1 MRRVTILCIAVSF
14 LLLSGACAKK
24 GDQKGPY
31 LAKVGSE
38 KITEQ
43 VLEKELKNLPE
54 FAQQL
59 FEGQEGKQRFL
70 DELIKKELLYQ
81 EAKKKGLAKDPDFQ
95 SKLEEFKKIT
105 LIGVLL
111 EKEIEE
117 KAAVTEQEVKE
128 YYEKNKSDFSNVN
141 QIRASHILV
150 KSKEEAQKV
159 LQRLKAG
166 EDFGKIAKEKSLD
179 PGSARNGGDVG
190 FFSSGQM
197 VPEFESAASRLK
209 VGETSQPVKTKFGYH
224 VIRVTDKKVGQPVD
238 FDKVRNLIYQRLSAE
253 KQKGIFDSYIED
265 LKQKFKVDINEQ
277 AVSQL
282 GAGEAP
288 AEDPVTQEKTEG
300 K

>member
-1 MRRVTILCIAVSF
+1 MLCIAVSC
-14 LLLSGACAKK
+14 LLLFGACAKK

-31 LAKVGSE
+31 LAKVGSV

-43 VLEKELKNLPE
+43 VLAKELKNLPE

-59 FEGQEGKQRFL
+59 FEGPEGKQRFL

-81 EAKKKGLAKDPDFQ
+81 EAKKKGMERDPDFQ

-105 LIGVLL
+105 LIGILL

-117 KAAVTEQEVKE
+117 KAAVTDQEVQE

-141 QIRASHILV
+141 RIRASHILV
-150 KSKEEAQKV
+150 KSKEDAQKV
-159 LQRLKAG
+159 LQRLKKG
-166 EDFGKIAKEKSLD
+166 ESFSKVAKEKSLD
-179 PGSARNGGDVG
+179 PGSAQNGGDVG

-224 VIRVTDKKVGQPVD
+224 IIKVTDKKVGPPVD

-265 LKQKFKVDINEQ
+265 LKQKFKVEMNEQ

-282 GAGEAP
+282 GAGEVP
-288 AEDPVTQEKTEG
+288 EQGTDTQETTEG
-300 K
+300 KKE